1 MNNPADNK
9 GNEPAKNT
17 VLNTQST
24 KPVAPG
30 ATTKNDP
37 DNTASKAAA
46 SDAKPAQG
54 STDSAASDQAIENK
68 ARAADLAGTSENE
81 RARLKAEQD
90 AEIDRLRKEKDG
102 NLSVEEQRELDR
114 LHGDTNNAAD
124 DPEADHRYLHADPHS
139 ENDPMSKDIKV
150 IRERDKGIHKRLEAF
165 RDNYESAQAI
175 ITRLVRDV
183 PADTPDEHIVW
194 GASGHVL
201 RMGHLRSLVMGK

>member
-24 KPVAPG
+24 KPVAGG
-30 ATTKNDP
+30 ATSKSDP

-46 SDAKPAQG
+46 TDAKPAAG
-54 STDSAASDQAIENK
+54 TGTDASDQAIENK
-68 ARAADLAGTSENE
+68 ARASELVGTSEND

-102 NLSVEEQRELDR
+102 ELSVEEQRELDR
-114 LHGDTNNAAD
+114 LHGDTNNAAI
-124 DPEADHRYLHADPHS
+124 DPEADHRYLHADPHDK
-139 ENDPMSKDIKV
+139 NDSLKKDLEV
-150 IRERDKGIHKRLEAF
+150 IRERDKDIHKRLGHF
-165 RDNYESAQAI
+165 KDNYESAQAV
-175 ITRLVRDV
+175 ITRIVRDV

-194 GASGHVL
+194 GASGHTL
-201 RMGHLRSLVMGK
+201 RFGHLRMLVMGK